1 MLPPLSPTFNVKAAS
16 GMPSLGSFR
25 SFSQGASSFALHALP
40 PTTSSSSSASSSSEG
55 QAGAMVL
62 GQSVPFTLLA
72 ALAIAVS
79 YADRSNLSTAIIPM
93 AAEFNWDS
101 LFSGVVLSAF
111 WGGYALTQ
119 VLGGRLAD
127 MFGGEMLLVLAMV
140 LWSAMTAATPHAA
153 TLGNWPVLAA
163 RVLLG
168 AGEGLALPAIHSMI
182 KKYVVPADRATSA
195 AVITAACYLGA
206 LLSNLASPHVISA
219 YGWEACFY
227 GFAALPPL
235 VWIPLWVLF
244 LWQIRPEDGKA
255 AASNAAAVA
264 GTYQAAADTDA
275 KTPIVVAGS
284 SSSGGTS
291 SRTGA
296 RKETDGLVGAPAD
309 AANDAA
315 EEGADDVT
323 AAPAR
328 LTQLLASPSVWAI
341 ICAQYGQSW
350 GMIGLLSW
358 LPTYYSQRFN
368 VPLDSLAN
376 FTVLPYF
383 LQMVMAV
390 AAGFIA
396 DKLVLSGVRVLYV
409 RHLLQI
415 SGMLAPAACLAFCA
429 YSPGLTATEAATIIT
444 AGSAISSLTVGAVS
458 VNHFDISPRNAGT
471 IFGLGNTAACIG
483 GLIAVPGSG
492 WLFDRTQSWDAV
504 FILFAAHYV
513 GGAFLWALLASDQP
527 LQLDGELPY
536 MAVQCEEEEEEN
548 DDGKGS
554 SGGSG
559 GSRGNEGRGVGTG
572 GGVVVVDSKQPVV
585 SSA

>member
-1 MLPPLSPTFNVKAAS
+1 MLPPLSPAFNIKGGAAA
-16 GMPSLGSFR
+16 PSLVQFRGHLPNSF
-25 SFSQGASSFALHALP
+25 SSFALHGLP
-40 PTTSSSSSASSSSEG
+40 PSSSSSSSVG
-55 QAGAMVL
+55 PLVL

-72 ALAIAVS
+72 ALAIAIS

-127 MFGGEMLLVLAMV
+127 MFGGEMLLILAMV
-140 LWSAMTAATPHAA
+140 LWSGMTAATPHAA
-153 TLGNWPVLAA
+153 ELGNGPVLAA

-182 KKYVVPADRATSA
+182 KKYIMPADRATSA

-206 LLSNLASPHVISA
+206 LLSNLASPHVIST
-219 YGWEACFY
+219 YGWQACFY

-235 VWIPLWVLF
+235 VWIPLWALF
-244 LWQIRPEDGKA
+244 LWQIRPEDVVAVGEGGPPSA
-255 AASNAAAVA
+255 AAAD
-264 GTYQAAADTDA
+264 GTYQGAVDAENKESAGPPAALA
-275 KTPIVVAGS
+275 S
-284 SSSGGTS
+284 STGTALLGG
-291 SRTGA
+291 A
-296 RKETDGLVGAPAD
+296 QKETDGLVDSATDTATGEGA
-309 AANDAA
+309 
-315 EEGADDVT
+315 GADD
-323 AAPAR
+323 AASPPAR

-341 ICAQYGQSW
+341 IFAQYGQSW

-368 VPLDSLAN
+368 VPLDSLAS

-383 LQMVMAV
+383 LQMLVAV

-396 DKLVLSGVRVLYV
+396 DKLVLSGVRTLYV

-415 SGMLAPAACLAFCA
+415 TGMLAPAACLAFCA

-444 AGSAISSLTVGAVS
+444 AGSALSSLTVGAVS

-471 IFGLGNTAACIG
+471 IFGIGNTASCIG

-492 WLFDRTQSWDAV
+492 WLFDHTQSWDAV

-513 GGAFLWALLASDQP
+513 GGAILWALLASDQP
-527 LQLDGELPY
+527 LRLGGELAY
-536 MAVQCEEEEEEN
+536 TAVQCEEDEDE
-548 DDGKGS
+548 GGGG
-554 SGGSG
+554 GGSG
-559 GSRGNEGRGVGTG
+559 GGKSGVLPS
-572 GGVVVVDSKQPVV
+572 GVVVLDSKRPAV